1 METAELSRH
10 ARALLAEFPRRPGAW
25 QTLAMNLIPLLGFI
39 AFGWSVLASLAMVY
53 VEAIVLVYGLSAVL
67 AVHAVRQEHP
77 GSWPVWKTPVRIAK
91 GAAVWIVGGTILN
104 LFTAAGAFFLMH
116 LIGADWARVT
126 AAVAGDPY
134 FAGGVVALVILHV
147 VGVVQRLRS
156 GDDPS
161 VVQEAADDFN
171 IVLLRAFLFPVL
183 AGSLIQLLAV
193 FGSVGAGFVLLLM
206 ALTITA
212 GDVYR
217 DEWLRLVADPDGAA
231 TDPAATP

>member
-1 METAELSRH
+1 METAEIGRH
-10 ARALLAEFPRRPGAW
+10 ARALLAEFPNRPGAW
-25 QTLAMNLIPLLGFI
+25 QTLAVNLIPLLGFV

-53 VEAIVLVYGLSAVL
+53 VEALLLVYGLSAVL

-77 GSWPVWKTPVRIAK
+77 GPWPVWQVPSRIAK
-91 GAAVWIVGGTILN
+91 GAAVCIVGGTILN
-104 LFTAAGAFFLMH
+104 LFTAAGAFSLML

-134 FAGGVVALVILHV
+134 FAGSVVAV
-147 VGVVQRLRS
+147 VLLRAVDVVQRLRG

-161 VVQEAADDFN
+161 FVQEAADDFKV
-171 IVLLRAFLFPVL
+171 VLLRAFMFPVL
-183 AGSLIQLLAV
+183 AGSLIQLLAI

-217 DEWLRLVADPDGAA
+217 DEWLRLMADPDS
-231 TDPAATP
+231 PAAGPAAAP